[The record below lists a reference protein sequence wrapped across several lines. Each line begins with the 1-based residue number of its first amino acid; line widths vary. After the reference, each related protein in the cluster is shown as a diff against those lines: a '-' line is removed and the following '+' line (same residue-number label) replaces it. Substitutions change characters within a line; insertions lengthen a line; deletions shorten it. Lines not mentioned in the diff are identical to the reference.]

1 MNSMS
6 SQSNGNDA
14 VKKAAAFLAG
24 FTSSQLFILIVSSGS
39 YAVDRFMLPRSYVG
53 LYINRTIIA
62 FRLSTF
68 FGSLLLNI
76 LVPSTKNFARS
87 LPIISTISS
96 WLYFLSFLALLL
108 IYYNGG
114 KKGHIMYYYCAI
126 IFSSMVFGSNNVC
139 LLGVI
144 GKDVAYYIGSMQLSA
159 IMVSAYQFLFTK
171 IAKAWMVTNI
181 PYKLIVGQ
189 LSLAV
194 FVSGISAILWSVAY
208 ASEKIEAKET
218 NFNGLGKALS
228 PIMLTTLGFGMQNF
242 FYPAIAPYKLT
253 DVSTGY
259 NIDLVV
265 LFMSAIPGM
274 TIFVLSQYGQGPNS
288 PWDKSGWHDMWMF
301 YVFEVLLGAL
311 FILSLHYPRV
321 SDIFRMNNFW
331 VLAILT
337 IAYDWCVQVTRAS
350 GMGGAAMQEWDSH
363 RGKSKRNPAMA
374 TVNAFGFSL
383 AMLSFAFMGN
393 GYLTTYKQAE
403 QDRDNWPTKHFTTKK
418 AFWYW
423 YSSSAKGAYR
433 ACMTS
438 YTRDIRSTI
447 LGKKEHLFIVYE
459 DTPPEDEDPF
469 FDLPFIKKKEEAEC
483 TPYPF
488 VPPY

>member
-6 SQSNGNDA
+6 DG
-14 VKKAAAFLAG
+14 KKQAAAFLAG
-24 FTSSQLFILIVSSGS
+24 FTSSQLFILMVSSGS

-53 LYINRTIIA
+53 MYINRTIIA

-68 FGSLLLNI
+68 IGSLLLNI
-76 LVPSTKNFARS
+76 PVLSIEEFKKGLNIVSTVS
-87 LPIISTISS
+87 I
-96 WLYFLSFLALLL
+96 WLYCLSFLALLL

-126 IFSSMVFGSNNVC
+126 IFASIVYGSNNVC
-139 LLGVI
+139 LPAVI
-144 GKDVAYYIGSMQLSA
+144 GKDMPFYVGSIQLSA
-159 IMVSAYQFLFTK
+159 VMVSAYQFLFTK

-189 LSLAV
+189 LSLVV

-208 ASEKIEAKET
+208 ADANITGGST
-218 NFNGLGKALS
+218 NFNGIGKALS
-228 PIMLTTLGFGMQNF
+228 PIMLTTLGFGMQNL
-242 FYPAIAPYKLT
+242 FYPAIAPYKFIGMGPG
-253 DVSTGY
+253 SK
-259 NIDLVV
+259 ISMAV
-265 LFMSAIPGM
+265 LFTSTIPGM
-274 TIFVLSQYGQGPNS
+274 TIFAMSQGGANLGPNQ
-288 PWDKSGWHDMWMF
+288 PWKGWHSAWAF
-301 YVFEVLLGAL
+301 YLIELLLGLL
-311 FILSLHYPRV
+311 FLLSLHYPGV
-321 SDIFRMNNFW
+321 SEFFGMKSGCMIAVFT
-331 VLAILT
+331 IL
-337 IAYDWCVQVTRAS
+337 YDWCVQTTRAA
-350 GMGGAAMQEWDSH
+350 GMGGAAMQTGSN
-363 RGKSKRNPAMA
+363 NPAMA

-393 GYLTTYKQAE
+393 GYLTTYRQAE

-433 ACMTS
+433 TCMTS
-438 YTRDIRSTI
+438 YTRDIRGTI

-469 FDLPFIKKKEEAEC
+469 FDLPFIKKKEEVEC

>member
-1 MNSMS
+1 MTMS
-6 SQSNGNDA
+6 GTEKDGA
-14 VKKAAAFLAG
+14 KKAAAFLAG
-24 FTSSQLFILIVSSGS
+24 FTSSQLFILMVSSGS
-39 YAVDRFMLPRSYVG
+39 YSVDRFMLPRSYVG
-53 LYINRTIIA
+53 MYINRTIIA

-68 FGSLLLNI
+68 LGSLLLNI
-76 LVPSTKNFARS
+76 LVPSIKQFDRS
-87 LPIISTISS
+87 LPIVSTISS
-96 WLYFLSFLALLL
+96 WLYCLSFLALLL

-126 IFSSMVFGSNNVC
+126 IFTSIVYGSNNVC
-139 LLGVI
+139 LPAVI
-144 GKDVAYYIGSMQLSA
+144 GKDIPYYIGSIQLAA
-159 IMVSAYQFLFTK
+159 IMVSAYQFSFTK
-171 IAKAWMVTNI
+171 IAKALMITNVH
-181 PYKLIVGQ
+181 YKLIVGQ

-208 ASEKIEAKET
+208 ASETINASET
-218 NFNGLGKALS
+218 NFNGIDKALS
-228 PIMLTTLGFGMQNF
+228 PIMLTTLGFGMQNL
-242 FYPAIAPYKLT
+242 FYPAIAPYKFIGMGLGSKIT
-253 DVSTGY
+253 MA
-259 NIDLVV
+259 V
-265 LFMSAIPGM
+265 LFTSTIPSL
-274 TIFVLSQYGQGPNS
+274 TIFFLPQGCGPNTK
-288 PWDKSGWHDMWMF
+288 WDETHWHDAWWF
-301 YVFEVLLGAL
+301 YVLELLLGLL
-311 FILSLHYPRV
+311 FLLSLHYPGV
-321 SDIFRMNNFW
+321 SKFCSMKNGWMI
-331 VLAILT
+331 AILT
-337 IAYDWCVQVTRAS
+337 ISYDWCVQTTRAA
-350 GMGGAAMQEWDSH
+350 GMGGAAMQE
-363 RGKSKRNPAMA
+363 GTRNPAMA

-383 AMLSFAFMGN
+383 AMIMFAFMGN
-393 GYLTTYKQAE
+393 GYLTTYRQAE

-433 ACMTS
+433 TCMTS

>member
-1 MNSMS
+1 MSM
-6 SQSNGNDA
+6 SNGNEG
-14 VKKAAAFLAG
+14 VEKAAAFLAG
-24 FTSSQLFILIVSSGS
+24 FTSSQLFILMVSSGS
-39 YAVDRFMLPRSYVG
+39 YAVDRFMLPRSCIG

-68 FGSLLLNI
+68 LGSLLLNI
-76 LVPSTKNFARS
+76 PVLSIEEFKKRLNIV
-87 LPIISTISS
+87 STISS
-96 WLYFLSFLALLL
+96 WLYCLSFLALLL

-126 IFSSMVFGSNNVC
+126 IFTSIVYGMNNVC
-139 LLGVI
+139 LPAVI
-144 GKDVAYYIGSMQLSA
+144 GKDMPFYIGSMQLAA

-171 IAKAWMVTNI
+171 IAKALMITNVH
-181 PYKLIVGQ
+181 YKLIVGQ

-208 ASEKIEAKET
+208 AQEWLHTGAGKGFSGID
-218 NFNGLGKALS
+218 KALS
-228 PIMLTTLGFGMQNF
+228 PIMLTTLGFGMQNL
-242 FYPAIAPYKLT
+242 FYPAIAPYKFIGMGPGSKIT
-253 DVSTGY
+253 
-259 NIDLVV
+259 IAV
-265 LFMSAIPGM
+265 LFTSTIPGL
-274 TIFVLSQYGQGPNS
+274 TIFVMSQCNKESGPGN

-301 YVFEVLLGAL
+301 YAFELLLGVL

-331 VLAILT
+331 VLALLT
-337 IAYDWCVQVTRAS
+337 IAYDWCVQTTRAA
-350 GMGGAAMQEWDSH
+350 GMGGAAMQEGNGS
-363 RGKSKRNPAMA
+363 NPTMA

-383 AMLSFAFMGN
+383 AMIMFAFMGN
-393 GYLTTYKQAE
+393 GYLTTYRQAE

-433 ACMTS
+433 TCMTS
-438 YTRDIRSTI
+438 YTRDIRGTI